1 MLHVVTV
8 IAAGGGLGVGQR
20 VGGDWVG
27 GEAWGTYGKSRGTRP
42 RNVIAQ
48 IKVPRTTQFDNSDV
62 PIQDKSH

>member
-8 IAAGGGLGVGQR
+8 VAVEGLGVGQR

-42 RNVIAQ
+42 GMLLH
-48 IKVPRTTQFDNSDV
+48 KVLRLSV
-62 PIQDKSH
+62 LYIEVER